1 MLRENII
8 ENIFKSVRDPR
19 GLNMQQCILGSFFI
33 SKESKFKVNVFEL
46 SKIDKI
52 TNFDRYEI

>member
-1 MLRENII
+1 MLCENII
-8 ENIFKSVRDPR
+8 ENIFKSVKDLR

-33 SKESKFKVNVFEL
+33 SKESKFKFNVFEL